1 MTTILVIDDEPG
13 LDLVKELATSGVSV
27 ASVSHGQEV
36 LREYFVAKPNLVVI
50 NVTLP
55 DMNGIDDALRLREFD
70 RTLPILLTSDGVPLA
85 LLDASGP
92 SDASYGTT
100 FDGTASLA
108 AAIEAC
114 LRKSSRSPAARFP
127 AHRRY
132 GFACAMA

>member
-13 LDLVKELATSGVSV
+13 LDLVKHLAESGVSV

-36 LREYFVAKPNLVVI
+36 MREYFLAKPNLVVI

-70 RTLPILLTSDGVPLA
+70 RTLPILLTSDGVPVA

-92 SDASYGTT
+92 SDASHGTA
-100 FDGTASLA
+100 FDGTSLA

-114 LRKSSRSPAARFP
+114 LRKSSRRPAARIP

-132 GFACAMA
+132 GFACEMV